1 MKTKIVRIFILISAL
16 LAAAPAFFFT
26 TYQLFLAERG
36 MSILQM
42 SLINAVFMASVF
54 ILEVPTG
61 AFADS
66 FGRRR
71 SIIAGCFA
79 WGLSF
84 YLYYFSHRFSAFLL
98 AEIIGAIG
106 STLISG
112 ALEAWVVDSLK
123 WQQTEISL
131 EKLFRYEEKVGQ
143 IGIIAGSFLG
153 AIAGG
158 RDLALPWLLSGS
170 GMIIAGLCA
179 LKLMSEPYFAKKSWR
194 FEFRPLINTAQ
205 ESWQAGKENPAFWRI
220 AGLSAIFALSVQSLN
235 MQWTLFFRDGFHLPV
250 WSLGLIYAAIAAFTA
265 LGSHFAPLAAKKGRH
280 EGQGLAIA
288 FFIIGLMMI
297 LGGRAGIFLP
307 ALSFFLLHEF
317 GRGLF
322 KPLKR
327 SIINRRL
334 EGKNRA
340 TMLSLESMASHAGAF
355 FGLIGGGW
363 LGNHYSISIAWA
375 GSGFLLMLTVPFLW
389 KKGI

>member
-1 MKTKIVRIFILISAL
+1 MKTKTVRIFILISTL

-42 SLINAVFMASVF
+42 SLINAAFMASVF

-61 AFADS
+61 AFADR

-71 SIIAGCFA
+71 SIVAGCFA

-84 YLYYFSHRFSAFLL
+84 YLYYFSHHLSAFIL
-98 AEIIGAIG
+98 AEIIGAFG
-106 STLISG
+106 ATLISG

-123 WQQTEISL
+123 WQKLEISL
-131 EKLFRYEEKVGQ
+131 EKLFRHEERARQ
-143 IGIIAGSFLG
+143 AGIITGSFLG
-153 AIAGG
+153 AILGG
-158 RDLALPWLLSGS
+158 HDLALPWLLSGS
-170 GMIIAGLCA
+170 AMLIAGLFA
-179 LKLMSEPYFAKKSWR
+179 AKLMAEPYFSKQGWNFS
-194 FEFRPLINTAQ
+194 FRPLLSTAR

-220 AGLSAIFALSVQSLN
+220 AGISAIFALSIQSLN
-235 MQWTLFFRDGFHLPV
+235 MQWTLFFRDGFRLPV
-250 WSLGLIYAAIAAFTA
+250 WSLGLIYTAIAIFTA
-265 LGSHFAPLAAKKGRH
+265 LGAHFAPLAAKKGRH

-288 FFIIGLMMI
+288 FLIIGLMML

-307 ALSFFLLHEF
+307 AISFFLLHEF

-327 SIINRRL
+327 AIINRRL

-355 FGLIGGGW
+355 FGLVGGGW
-363 LGNHYSISIAWA
+363 LGNHYSITIAWA
-375 GSGFLLMLTVPFLW
+375 GSGILLILVAPFLW